1 MGRGA
6 EMPTQKTTQKPSEP
20 PMAASAAGSVAA
32 LVGPLTA
39 ASVAEASL
47 ILDRLETSAGSL
59 IQLDLGRVSRVDSA
73 GVALLSVFLRR
84 MRAAGRLVEIANVS
98 PEIEETLSLFP
109 FVDAKPEHARERAP
123 LLERLGSGAQLV
135 AEVST
140 EYVMLAA
147 DTAWFMLGGL
157 FRRRGI
163 RWPVVLYEMAAM
175 GSRALGVVGLIA
187 FLVGAT
193 MALQSAAQ
201 LRQFGAN
208 IFVVDLIGISMARE
222 LGPLMAAIVVAGRSG
237 SAVAAELGTMMIT
250 EEVDALRTM
259 GLHPV
264 RFLLV
269 PKAIAISVTQPLLTV
284 FANVLGIFGGFLV
297 AILYLDVS
305 PSAFLSRLREAM
317 LLKDVITGLV
327 KSVVFAQLIV
337 TVGALC
343 GFRTKGGADAVGR
356 STTTSVVAG
365 IFAVIVADAVA
376 SMVFYFGD

>member
-1 MGRGA
+1 M
-6 EMPTQKTTQKPSEP
+6 ESI
-20 PMAASAAGSVAA
+20 
-32 LVGPLTA
+32 VGPLTA
-39 ASVAEASL
+39 DSVSEIAFV
-47 ILDRLETSAGSL
+47 LDRLEHADGDL
-59 IQLDLGRVSRVDSA
+59 IELDLSRVSRVDSA

-84 MRAAGRLVEIANVS
+84 LRTQGRRIEIVNPS
-98 PEIEETLSLFP
+98 PEIEQTLRLFP
-109 FVDAKPEHARERAP
+109 FVDAPPRRATERPPA
-123 LLERLGSGAQLV
+123 LERLGSTAQLV
-135 AEVST
+135 AEVFI
-140 EYVMLAA
+140 EFVMLAA

-163 RWPVVLYEMAAM
+163 RWSVVVFEMSAM

-187 FLVGAT
+187 FLVGGT

-250 EEVDALRTM
+250 EEIDALRTM

-269 PKAIAISVTQPLLTV
+269 PKALAISLTQPLLTV